1 MKNLYFELLD
11 KPVFSVQDINKYYD
25 NEESARSALKR
36 LLADGLVYKIRNNMY
51 TCKSGENG
59 QPVANRFQIA
69 CGVSKEAYISHHSAL
84 EYYGLVNQVYYDVY
98 ISTPSLIRE
107 FYFDGLHYQGIKTDC
122 SIGIEDV
129 AFSGGIRITNK
140 ERTVID
146 SIKDMNKI
154 AGFEEIDECISMIS
168 GLNESKLKEIL
179 EFYDNQYLYQKT
191 GYFFEKY
198 QDTLKISKEFLC
210 YCRNNIGSSKR
221 YIEKGVSGIYIS
233 KWQII
238 IPNQRSSNGNLKI

>member
-11 KPVFSVQDINKYYD
+11 KPVFSVQDIIKYYD

-59 QPVANRFQIA
+59 QPVANKYQIA
-69 CGVSKEAYISHHSAL
+69 CSISKDAYISHHSAL
-84 EYYGLVNQVYYDVY
+84 EYYGIVNQVYYDVY
-98 ISTPSLIRE
+98 VSAPSLIRE
-107 FYFDGLHYQGIKTDC
+107 FDFEGLHYQGIKTDC
-122 SIGIEDV
+122 HIGIEDV

-154 AGFEEIDECISMIS
+154 SGFEEIDECISMIS
-168 GLNESKLKEIL
+168 GLKESELKNIL
-179 EFYDNQYLYQKT
+179 EYYDNQYLYQKT
-191 GYFFEKY
+191 GYFFEKHK
-198 QDTLKISKEFLC
+198 DTLKISEEFLD
-210 YCRNNIGSSKR
+210 YCRSHIGSSKR
-221 YIEKGVSGIYIS
+221 YIDKSASGIYVP
-233 KWQII
+233 KWQIV
-238 IPNQRSSNGNLKI
+238 IPKYA